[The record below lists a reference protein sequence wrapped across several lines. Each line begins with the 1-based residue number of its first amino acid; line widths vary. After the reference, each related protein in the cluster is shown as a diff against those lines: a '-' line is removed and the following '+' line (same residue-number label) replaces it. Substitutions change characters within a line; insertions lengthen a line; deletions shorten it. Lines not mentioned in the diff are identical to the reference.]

1 MNELGKVTDSAT
13 QNADAAGSSP
23 TPGAER
29 RVLRVWMVDD
39 HDELRDSFAQSLNAD
54 RWFRVSRQFSSLQA
68 VLDALAEERPP
79 HVILLDLN
87 LGAENGLSGIVPIKK
102 LAPTA
107 KVVMFTTFTNTH
119 AEAEAFRLGASGF
132 LLKIYEVRE
141 IMDLIRQ
148 AVNHPED
155 TRLFPNLPYL
165 PHLLKRATAEKAT
178 APPPSERPGFLSAL
192 RQLCRP
198 RRRQAA
204 H

>member
-87 LGAENGLSGIVPIKK
+87 LE
-102 LAPTA
+102 
-107 KVVMFTTFTNTH
+107 
-119 AEAEAFRLGASGF
+119 
-132 LLKIYEVRE
+132 
-141 IMDLIRQ
+141 
-148 AVNHPED
+148 
-155 TRLFPNLPYL
+155 
-165 PHLLKRATAEKAT
+165 
-178 APPPSERPGFLSAL
+178 
-192 RQLCRP
+192 
-198 RRRQAA
+198 
-204 H
+204 